1 MGDDA
6 GNGPGPGPVGG
17 RSPESVTPRA
27 VALVQKLLTID
38 YRVSE
43 IWECLVRIA
52 CVPGHPLN
60 AEFLHGYLAA
70 FGLADQDKTWSMSR
84 QPQSNGASTLS
95 GQQSVTATVPS
106 TTSQPWRA

>member
-1 MGDDA
+1 M
-6 GNGPGPGPVGG
+6 
-17 RSPESVTPRA
+17 TPRA

-70 FGLADQDKTWSMSR
+70 FGLADQDKH
-84 QPQSNGASTLS
+84 
-95 GQQSVTATVPS
+95 GQ
-106 TTSQPWRA
+106 